1 MKNYIILLF
10 AFLLIPVL
18 AISQEMNQDSIQD
31 KPERPAFESTTL
43 IDNPTNVL
51 FDKKTLEVMMQHRF
65 GTINKI
71 GGGTNDLAGIYG
83 AANIRLGLSYAIHD
97 RLTLGFG
104 TTKLKSYQDFN
115 WKVGILKQTRSGKI
129 PVNVSYYGNYVIDAR
144 KKDLRKNGISVFPT
158 KQSRYSYFHQLIISR
173 RFSPKLSLQVA
184 PSVSHYN
191 LTEARMPN
199 DVVAI
204 AVGGRFKIS
213 DQTAILVDYSH
224 PFVHHLNK
232 DEFKGIDPEPGFS
245 LGVEFSTSGH
255 AFQLFLSNY
264 WGIVPQENYRYN
276 KNEFGN
282 GFTDI
287 LIGFNITRNY
297 NF

>member
-10 AFLLIPVL
+10 AFLMLPLLVV
-18 AISQEMNQDSIQD
+18 SQEMKKDTVQD
-31 KPERPAFESTTL
+31 KPERPAFESLTL

-51 FDKKTLEVMMQHRF
+51 FNKNTLEVMMQHRF
-65 GTINKI
+65 GTIN
-71 GGGTNDLAGIYG
+71 GGTNDLAGIYG
-83 AANIRLGLSYAIHD
+83 NANIRIGLSYAIHD
-97 RLTLGFG
+97 RLTIGFG
-104 TTKLKSYQDFN
+104 TTKLKTYQDFN
-115 WKVGILKQTRSGKI
+115 WKVGILNQTRSGKI

-144 KKDLRKNGISVFPT
+144 SKGRGLFPT
-158 KQSRYSYFHQLIISR
+158 KQSRYSYFNQLIISR

-184 PSVSHYN
+184 PSISHYN
-191 LTEARMPN
+191 LADNRLPN

-213 DQTAILVDYSH
+213 DQTSILVDYSH
-224 PFVHHLNK
+224 PFIHHLNDVK
-232 DEFKGIDPEPGFS
+232 FDEDPEPGFS

-255 AFQLFLSNY
+255 AFQLFLSSY
-264 WGIVPQENYRYN
+264 KGIVPQENYRYN
-276 KNEFGN
+276 QNDFFKG
-282 GFTDI
+282 GTDI